1 MTFRD
6 RQGNNR
12 APTGGN
18 LDGGPLGRSE
28 RRGLGRHPEGTGG
41 VSNRQARRRARP
53 LPKGTS
59 LYTPGASPA
68 RQATERRS
76 AKVLIFLHQLP
87 TWILPL
93 VMVVLLITG
102 LAVKGPG
109 GAVAFG
115 GVAVVL
121 GWLAAISWP
130 RLSATGR
137 LGRILGIAVVLALA
151 GLQATR

>member
-1 MTFRD
+1 
-6 RQGNNR
+6 
-12 APTGGN
+12 
-18 LDGGPLGRSE
+18 
-28 RRGLGRHPEGTGG
+28 
-41 VSNRQARRRARP
+41 

-59 LYTPGASPA
+59 LYTPAAAPA

-76 AKVLIFLHQLP
+76 AKALIFLHQLP
-87 TWILPL
+87 TWLLPL
-93 VMVVLLITG
+93 VMVALLVAG

-109 GAVAFG
+109 GAVALC

-137 LGRILGIAVVLALA
+137 LGRALGIAVVLALA
-151 GLQATR
+151 ALQASR